1 VFPAP
6 AATGSRTCGRILKK
20 PERDVRRERFRKKT
34 HFFVT
39 WLEIAVT
46 IDEVIKSLLSSIYSR
61 ISLIC
66 VILSD
71 EEKTGLG
78 GIVK

>member
-1 VFPAP
+1 M
-6 AATGSRTCGRILKK
+6 TR
-20 PERDVRRERFRKKT
+20 
-34 HFFVT
+34 
-39 WLEIAVT
+39 LEIAVT

-66 VILSD
+66 GILPD